1 MSGHSKWSTIKRQ
14 KESADKKRGQA
25 FTKIGR
31 SITLVAKSG
40 TDPETNF
47 KLRMIIEKAKAVNM
61 PKANIERILEKVRKG
76 GEGAGL
82 TEILLE
88 GFASDKVAILVEA
101 TTDNPNRTISE
112 LRSLFSKN
120 GASLGERGSV
130 SHFFS
135 QAGLIFVAKD
145 GRAIEAA
152 MLDLMDIG
160 EVEDIEEVEGGF
172 EVYTKVEALHAVK
185 VAIEAKNYQVREAE
199 IIWKPIILVEVKD
212 RERALRILDF
222 LETLEECDDVQKVY
236 SNLDIADEILNHADF
251 GN

>member
-1 MSGHSKWSTIKRQ
+1 
-14 KESADKKRGQA
+14 
-25 FTKIGR
+25 
-31 SITLVAKSG
+31 
-40 TDPETNF
+40 
-47 KLRMIIEKAKAVNM
+47 
-61 PKANIERILEKVRKG
+61 
-76 GEGAGL
+76 
-82 TEILLE
+82 
-88 GFASDKVAILVEA
+88 
-101 TTDNPNRTISE
+101 
-112 LRSLFSKN
+112 
-120 GASLGERGSV
+120 
-130 SHFFS
+130 
-135 QAGLIFVAKD
+135 
-145 GRAIEAA
+145 
-152 MLDLMDIG
+152 MDIG